1 MNAKTNDTRQ
11 HILDVGYQL
20 VVAKGFTSVGLSELL
35 KVADVPKGSFYHY
48 FKSKEQFGEALIEDY
63 FTRYLKIIKAHFSE
77 SDGSGCD
84 RILSYFER
92 WMEVENGQCNANKCL
107 VVKLSAEVSDLSDAM
122 RIKLANGASQ
132 VVKAI
137 EDCIQMGIDDGSIQ
151 VTSAEQTAHLVYHQ
165 WIGASLLN
173 KLYQDRSGLMRSFES
188 TQSMLRKHS
197 DHELKAIQRS
207 KDASH

>member
-20 VVAKGFTSVGLSELL
+20 VVTKGFTSVGLSELL

-63 FTRYLKIIKAHFSE
+63 FSRYLKMIIAHFTESE
-77 SDGSGCD
+77 GSGSE
-84 RILSYFER
+84 RLLSYFER
-92 WMEVENGQCNANKCL
+92 WMAIENGQCNANKCL
-107 VVKLSAEVSDLSDAM
+107 VVKLSAEVSDLSEAM
-122 RIKLANGASQ
+122 RVRLASGATQ

-137 EDCIQMGIDDGSIQ
+137 EDCVQAGIEDGSIQ
-151 VTSAEQTAHLVYHQ
+151 VESAEQTAHLIYHQ

-173 KLYQDRSGLMRSFES
+173 KLYKDRSGLIRSFES
-188 TQSMLRKHS
+188 TQSMLKG
-197 DHELKAIQRS
+197 K
-207 KDASH
+207 

>member
-20 VVAKGFTSVGLSELL
+20 VVTKGFTSVGLSKLL
-35 KVADVPKGSFYHY
+35 KAADVPKGSFYHY

-63 FTRYLKIIKAHFSE
+63 FSRYFKMIIAHFTESE
-77 SDGSGCD
+77 GSGCD
-84 RILSYFER
+84 RLLSYFER
-92 WMEVENGQCNANKCL
+92 WMAIENGQCNANKCL
-107 VVKLSAEVSDLSDAM
+107 VVKLSAEVSDLSETM
-122 RIKLANGASQ
+122 RVKLASGATQ

-137 EDCIQMGIDDGSIQ
+137 EDCVQAGIDDGSIQ
-151 VTSAEQTAHLVYHQ
+151 VESAEQTAHLIYHQ

-188 TQSMLRKHS
+188 TQSMLK
-197 DHELKAIQRS
+197 S
-207 KDASH
+207 K